1 MKKLSYEAQARA
13 KAFVEHNA
21 RPLEQRI
28 YAHLFEDGDKD
39 AIFEALAAFQNPDG
53 GFGNALEP
61 DLRLPDS
68 SVLATTV
75 GLQVLREFDA
85 PAGHSLVR
93 GALRY
98 LLQTYN
104 PVAAVWPITPP
115 NTDDA
120 PHAPWWTYGEDVVQM
135 WDGYL
140 VNPRVEIVGYL
151 VDYAPSGLPA
161 WVLQRLID
169 AVVVYPDEHPDK
181 FGMFDLLCYDRLI
194 KTRALPEDTRATL
207 IAKLTP
213 LVDRLVVKDPAEWV
227 NYNLMPLE
235 LVDTPDS
242 PFADVL
248 GDVIVQDLDFEI
260 ARQRDDGAWH
270 PKWSWH
276 GLYPDTWPIAER
288 EWAGVITLRTL
299 KTLRSFGRLG

>member
-1 MKKLSYEAQARA
+1 MKQLSREAQTNA
-13 KAFVEHNA
+13 KAFIRQYA

-28 YAHLFEDGDKD
+28 YAYLFEDGEKD
-39 AIFEALAAFQNPDG
+39 AIFEVLAAFQNPDG

-85 PAGHSLVR
+85 PADHPLVR

-104 PVAAVWPITPP
+104 PVAEVWPITPP

-120 PHAPWWTYGEDVVQM
+120 PHAPWWTYGEDVVKM

-140 VNPRVEIVGYL
+140 VNPRVEIAGYL

-169 AVVVYPDEHPDK
+169 AVVAYPDEHPDK

-194 KTRALPEDTRATL
+194 KTRALPEDTRDVL
-207 IAKLTP
+207 IDKLTP
-213 LVDRLVVKDPAEWV
+213 LVDQLVVKDPAEWEK
-227 NYNLMPLE
+227 YNLMPLE
-235 LVDTPDS
+235 LVDAPDS
-242 PFADVL
+242 PFAAVL
-248 GDVIVQDLDFEI
+248 GDVVAQNLDFEI
-260 ARQRDDGAWH
+260 DHQNADGSWK
-270 PKWSWH
+270 PKWTW
-276 GLYPDTWPIAER
+276 GPLYPDVWEQAKR
-288 EWAGVITLRTL
+288 EWSGVITLRTL
-299 KTLRSFGRLG
+299 KTLRNFGRLA